1 MTFKQIGFTIFHD
14 KLLKIEIKL
23 LVIETEFL
31 ANKENYLKKKVSD
44 VIITIRL
51 NLKEIFIRNPDI
63 DPFG

>member
-44 VIITIRL
+44 VISKIKS
-51 NLKEIFIRNPDI
+51 NPKEIL
-63 DPFG
+63 